1 MVHAAGRS
9 PTGCCCGRIRRGR
22 RRAMAPK
29 LGGAEVLDAA
39 MGDSA
44 ATLVLFGSVAGAV
57 GSPGQAAYAAANA
70 ALAAVAAAAAGGGRA
85 AGGADR
91 LGPGRAGWRR
101 GWWGRGRR
109 TRWGG
114 DAR

>member
-1 MVHAAGRS
+1 MLLRQDPAWAA
-9 PTGCCCGRIRRGR
+9 
-22 RRAMAPK
+22 RAMAPK

-39 MGDSA
+39 MGEAA

-70 ALAAVAAAAAGGGRA
+70 ALAAVARRGGGRRA

-91 LGPGRAGWRR
+91 LGRRARAGWRARVGAR
-101 GWWGRGRR
+101 GADARARALDAGRR
-109 TRWGG
+109 WMR
-114 DAR
+114 